1 MMSTG
6 SAPGMSH
13 AVRVLTSSQTGAS
26 GRCPECIRAAG
37 RGGMGGDVGSA
48 GVGPCG
54 RSRGLGCHLV
64 IVCAGAFSALFQ
76 GNARWCSTG
85 PGRGGR
91 GIGDGNLT
99 FENLDAKGID
109 PVGHAGVRRLSVCVR
124 DGSRRAEHGTGTMSA
139 TSVCPRCVT
148 KKRAMQCV
156 PGMRRAG
163 AGDSGKCRA
172 RHALAVDDPVHP
184 SLEREL
190 DASDAGE

>member
-37 RGGMGGDVGSA
+37 RGCGGDVGSE

-85 PGRGGR
+85 SGRVGR

-109 PVGHAGVRRLSVCVR
+109 PVGHTGVRRLSVCVR

-139 TSVCPRCVT
+139 ISVYPRCVT

-156 PGMRRAG
+156 PGMCRAG

>member
-1 MMSTG
+1 MLRG
-6 SAPGMSH
+6 GDAGGMWGQR
-13 AVRVLTSSQTGAS
+13 AWVRVG
-26 GRCPECIRAAG
+26 G
-37 RGGMGGDVGSA
+37 RGVSGAILKLSA
-48 GVGPCG
+48 
-54 RSRGLGCHLV
+54 
-64 IVCAGAFSALFQ
+64 SALFTRFFRVI
-76 GNARWCSTG
+76 NARWCSTG
-85 PGRGGR
+85 SGRVGR

-109 PVGHAGVRRLSVCVR
+109 PVGHTGVRRLSVCVR

-139 TSVCPRCVT
+139 ISVYPRCVT

-156 PGMRRAG
+156 PGMCRAG